1 MEGASGAETP
11 ETTRRRLRMRSIRR
25 GIKEMDL
32 ILTAYSG
39 ARLPAMDADALAL
52 YDRLL
57 SENDHDLYAWISG
70 QSAPPEPYAALVAE
84 IAAGAQGV
92 ARPA

>member
-1 MEGASGAETP
+1 MEASTGAETL
-11 ETTRRRLRMRSIRR
+11 ETARRRLRMRSIRR

-39 ARLPAMDADALAL
+39 ERLSAMDAGALAL

-70 QSAPPEPYAALVAE
+70 QSAAPAEYVSLIAE
-84 IAAGAQGV
+84 IAAGAEGV
-92 ARPA
+92 ARPT